1 MTLLNSWVCLMGS
14 FKFLSGWLER
24 FKERHGISFKK
35 VCGEEKSVDLAS
47 DQMEEWHRT
56 LSVLLKEYQ
65 PDDIY
70 NADET
75 GLFFRLMP
83 DRTLEFKNVDCHG
96 GKQSKERITT
106 LVCANMSGT
115 DKVPLFVLGKA
126 AKPRCFKNVKSLPT
140 KYDSNAKAWMT
151 GEIFTR

>member
-1 MTLLNSWVCLMGS
+1 MEKASDLAKLLGVPDGQ
-14 FKFLSGWLER
+14 FKILSGWLER

-83 DRTLEFKNVDCHG
+83 DRTLEF
-96 GKQSKERITT
+96 
-106 LVCANMSGT
+106 
-115 DKVPLFVLGKA
+115 
-126 AKPRCFKNVKSLPT
+126 
-140 KYDSNAKAWMT
+140 
-151 GEIFTR
+151 